1 MLKEL
6 LASESNSEVE
16 KQKKNPL
23 EDGHYN
29 IVIEKQIYHGI
40 IYTWIFFFA
49 LEYPNLPYW
58 S

>member
-16 KQKKNPL
+16 KQKKNLL
-23 EDGHYN
+23 EDGHYD

-40 IYTWIFFFA
+40 IYT
-49 LEYPNLPYW
+49 
-58 S
+58 